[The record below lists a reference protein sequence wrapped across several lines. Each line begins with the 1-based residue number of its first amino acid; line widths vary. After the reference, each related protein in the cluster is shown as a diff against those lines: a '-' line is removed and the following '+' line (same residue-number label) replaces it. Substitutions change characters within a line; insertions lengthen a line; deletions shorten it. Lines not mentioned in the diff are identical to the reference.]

1 MISHLVS
8 NGPSVCMWSQDCFC
22 ASVLF
27 HLCLCWISSVSFYW
41 TVVLLQLLKVSP
53 CPSLLL
59 SLSTITTSFSFTTH
73 FLRYWHIQW
82 KAPDPSTFPSRT
94 SWVTPLHCKYF
105 SLLSS
110 VSCLFISYHSSTF
123 SLLSWVLCFF
133 KSFWSGTSFETFG
146 NPSSRINS
154 HSFFECLFSSSRNPN
169 GLQSR
174 TSTYRMST
182 SANYSTSIQKYTIY
196 RPAQTFVKHHWGMK
210 IV

>member
-53 CPSLLL
+53 CPYWLL

-82 KAPDPSTFPSRT
+82 KAPGPSTFPSRT

-110 VSCLFISYHSSTF
+110 FLSFHQLVIIQAPSPYCHEYSVSLKAFGVGLHFKLLEIQVAVSILTLFSNACLTLQGTPMACKVGLLLTKCQLLQTTAHLYRNTLFIDQLR
-123 SLLSWVLCFF
+123 LL
-133 KSFWSGTSFETFG
+133 
-146 NPSSRINS
+146 
-154 HSFFECLFSSSRNPN
+154 
-169 GLQSR
+169 
-174 TSTYRMST
+174 
-182 SANYSTSIQKYTIY
+182 
-196 RPAQTFVKHHWGMK
+196 
-210 IV
+210 